1 VIKMAK
7 ITTVLIKTREQYS
20 ELGFSWVEDKDRMVY
35 HEQVLCDAHMP
46 LAIKIDGD
54 YTPDLLKFLSHTT
67 TESVSDANKWNIKY
81 KILIKT
87 STTVEKTK
95 ERVIGY
101 RDSKLLDGTPC
112 QSPIIEEYKE
122 NEIEVRSI
130 WKEIKDISSL
140 KIKKD
145 EYIIIDICG
154 NKSAKLGNFSI
165 DIIPKLEF
173 SKLVTSTLSKYA
185 WWNASWSYKKKYN
198 LSNAS
203 AGYQI
208 KILIGSDVGEGSC
221 DVNCESHCNTDFN
234 DLRFTNSAENA
245 ELDYWIESYTT
256 DGVAVVW
263 IETNG
268 DAALYMYYGNAAAS
282 TTSNGDNTFAFFD
295 DFTGVAMDLTKWDLT
310 GTAFLQ
316 SMGSSIAVFYNYH
329 QVARYSAKNA
339 YGRNHAL
346 RFRAKAT
353 GSCRMINTGFGIT
366 AASPYTTP
374 EYGNLADGG
383 ASVEYWYWSDTV
395 AYQSAACVSPNDET
409 YALYDIIRTST
420 NIICKY
426 NGTEKA
432 NSSTNDPTGSIK
444 PALGYAVSNGETH
457 GCSMDWIFLRERPDT
472 ETTVSSYGAEETNAG
487 NALTK
492 ALASSL
498 TISDSIARTSVW
510 KRTVA
515 DTLSLSDLISK
526 KPGKGFSES
535 LSISDDFQ
543 YLRGLLLSETLT
555 LSDAKAFTYGK
566 NLSNTL
572 SISDAIARTF
582 GWKLSDSCAV
592 SDAIAT
598 LKYINRNFSE
608 TLTISDDFKYL
619 RGLDLSDSVSFSDS
633 KSFIYGKN
641 LSNTVTL
648 NDLIRRQIGFIRT
661 FSDTIAISDSC
672 ITSLYTAYFKTLS
685 DTLALNDLIKTA
697 TAFNRSVNE
706 NLTMTETF
714 VKAFYKNISDTLTLK
729 EAILYL
735 KESAYLLSIYDTLA
749 LTSAMT
755 ILKNQ
760 TLSLSDTL
768 AISDYIMA
776 ISSKDM
782 EMLDSTGAILVYLR
796 RPYWDNLDGSL
807 GFNSIGFSFR
817 SGNYTSYIE
826 DINDERITFTGY
838 ESADDALTRFNKI
851 ADIADNGTE
860 ITISLL
866 GTEWDGTY
874 VIDSFIYRPIG
885 LDVFEYTLSLKLVR

>member
-1 VIKMAK
+1 MAK

-67 TESVSDANKWNIKY
+67 TELTSDKNKWNITY

-87 STTVEKTK
+87 SKKVEKINYRTIEEK
-95 ERVIGY
+95 ESIGP
-101 RDSKLLDGTPC
+101 DGNIGKSAVT
-112 QSPIIEEYKE
+112 EEYKE
-122 NEIEVRSI
+122 IVTELNSTWKDIKDLSELKINKNEIF
-130 WKEIKDISSL
+130 
-140 KIKKD
+140 
-145 EYIIIDICG
+145 IIDICG
-154 NKSAKLGNFSI
+154 KRKAIFGVKQT

-185 WWNASWSYKKKYN
+185 WWNASWTYKKKVN

-203 AGYQI
+203 SGYQI
-208 KILIGSDVGEGSC
+208 KLLIGSDTGEGSC
-221 DVNCESHCNTDFN
+221 NVDCNSHCNTDFS

-245 ELDYWIESYTT
+245 ELDYWIQGYTV
-256 DGVAVVW
+256 DGVATIW

-268 DAALYMYYGNAAAS
+268 DTEFYMYYGNAAAS
-282 TTSNGDNTFAFFD
+282 TTSSGANTFQFFD
-295 DFTGVAMDLTKWDLT
+295 DFPGSSLDSSKWDTT
-310 GTAFLQ
+310 GSPGITVASGEL
-316 SMGSSIAVFYNYH
+316 SCNTNGTNNYI
-329 QVARYSAKNA
+329 KIKTA
-339 YGRNHAL
+339 YGKNYRIVSRLKDISSYCWQGIGFAL
-346 RFRAKAT
+346 T
-353 GSCRMINTGFGIT
+353 P
-366 AASPYTTP
+366 ASPYNSPVYAAKGAGGSAIGRTYWGDGSHSYQ
-374 EYGNLADGG
+374 YGDVY
-383 ASVEYWYWSDTV
+383 SSIY
-395 AYQSAACVSPNDET
+395 T
-409 YALYDIIRTST
+409 YHIWEVQRTST
-420 NIICKY
+420 NIISYC
-426 NGTEKA
+426 NSVSVA
-432 NSSTNDPTGSIK
+432 NSSTYVPSGDIYPSIGCGSF
-444 PALGYAVSNGETH
+444 SNGDQR
-457 GCSMDWIFLRERPDT
+457 GVYDWIFVAKRPDT
-472 ETTVSSYGAEETNAG
+472 LTTVSSFGVEESGGGGGTAHTKS
-487 NALTK
+487 LT
-492 ALASSL
+492 SSL
-498 TISDSIARTSVW
+498 TISDLITRTSVW

-633 KSFIYGKN
+633 KSFTYGKN

-697 TAFNRSVNE
+697 TAFNRSINE

-729 EAILYL
+729 ELILFF
-735 KESAYLLSIYDTLA
+735 KTAAYLLSIYDTLA

-838 ESADDALTRFNKI
+838 ESADDVLTRFNKI

-874 VIDSFIYRPIG
+874 VIDSFTYKPIG